1 MIYEASDNGEGTSG
15 PTYKMGFLKAVNV
28 LEPVLAIYEN
38 VRQVLSTAPDG
49 TRQGFSEA
57 SLRDAGSH

>member
-1 MIYEASDNGEGTSG
+1 MYEADDMGEGTSG

-28 LEPVLAIYEN
+28 LEPKLAIYEN
-38 VRQVLSTAPDG
+38 VRQVLSTAQDG

-57 SLRDAGSH
+57 SLREAGSN